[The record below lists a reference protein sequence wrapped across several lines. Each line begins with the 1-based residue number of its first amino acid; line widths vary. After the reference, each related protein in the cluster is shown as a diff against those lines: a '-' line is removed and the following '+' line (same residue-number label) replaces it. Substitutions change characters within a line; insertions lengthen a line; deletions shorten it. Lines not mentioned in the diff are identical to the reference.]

1 MILLTRPEVSALRK
15 IKFLISVVDP
25 GEGPS
30 LVLDQTE
37 ARRAEKKLET
47 APPPSSPVGP
57 LGSPLII
64 EGSSVGG
71 SHVYKTFSF
80 PGLTTLQFYNLR
92 GSVAG
97 ANE

>member
-37 ARRAEKKLET
+37 PEGQKKNLET
-47 APPPSSPVGP
+47 APPPFSPLGP

-71 SHVYKTFSF
+71 SHVYKTFLF
-80 PGLTTLQFYNLR
+80 R
-92 GSVAG
+92 G
-97 ANE
+97 